1 MLHVLIQTAACML
14 LISSAAQ
21 AGGYRNGRIRP
32 VRDPAILSHE
42 FQPVEPLPHEQLEQV
57 DNTICLRIIGI
68 TPSLWRGQDNK
79 VRRYYAEHSVIST
92 GL

>member
-1 MLHVLIQTAACML
+1 MLHVLLQIAACML

-21 AGGYRNGRIRP
+21 EGGYRNGRIRP

-57 DNTICLRIIGI
+57 DNTICLRITASRPHYGVVKII
-68 TPSLWRGQDNK
+68 KLEDAMLSIPS
-79 VRRYYAEHSVIST
+79 
-92 GL
+92 